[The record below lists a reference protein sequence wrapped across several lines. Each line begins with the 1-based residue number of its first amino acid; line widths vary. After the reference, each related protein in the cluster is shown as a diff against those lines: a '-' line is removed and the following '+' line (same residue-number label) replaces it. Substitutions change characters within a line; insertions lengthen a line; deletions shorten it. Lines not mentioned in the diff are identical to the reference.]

1 MVVGLGVCA
10 QAKASADVSA
20 QAVALAERAAP
31 RYTSYPTAPHFS
43 KEIGPEEMRRWLGE
57 LSPQAT
63 LSLYFHVPFCA
74 EICAYCGCHTKA
86 LRQEAPLTAYKETL
100 LREIEL
106 VAGATSA
113 RRVVSIH
120 WGGGTPGMLGPAR
133 FLEIQDALSRH
144 FGLGAETEHA
154 IELDPRLL
162 DRPFV
167 AALAAAKVNRVSL
180 GVQDFNPHVQ
190 EAAGRVQPFEIVA
203 AATEMLREHGI
214 EAINFDLMYGLPR
227 QSCADVAHSARL
239 AASLAP
245 ARLAVFGYAHVPW
258 FKTHQ
263 KLIDAEALAG
273 AAERLRQAEVARQ
286 TLEAAGYVA
295 IGLDHFAKADDALT
309 VAARAGRM
317 RRNFQGYTCDE
328 ADALLPFGV
337 SSIGRLPQGYVGNAA
352 DLGGWKR
359 AVEAGS
365 FATNRGVAFSR
376 EDIARGAVIER
387 LMCDFSADYGAIAL
401 QHGFARNAFDAA
413 LPQLDALAAQGVVEL
428 AERRVALTPAGR
440 PFARLAAA
448 AFDAYLE
455 AGAARHSVAV

>member
-1 MVVGLGVCA
+1 MLYA
-10 QAKASADVSA
+10 RSFASANDETRMNSA
-20 QAVALAERAAP
+20 SLALAERAAP

-43 KEIGPEEMRRWLGE
+43 AAVGREQTRQWLGE
-57 LSPQAT
+57 LSDAAT

-86 LRQEAPLTAYKETL
+86 LRQEAPLTVYKETL

-106 VAGATSA
+106 VASATKA

-133 FLEIQDALSRH
+133 FLEISESIARH
-144 FGLGAETEHA
+144 FDVGAHPEHA

-162 DRPFV
+162 AEPLV
-167 AALAAAKVNRVSL
+167 EALARAGVNRASL

-190 EAAGRVQPFEIVA
+190 EAAGRVQPYETVA
-203 AATEMLREHGI
+203 RAVELLRRGGV
-214 EAINFDLMYGLPR
+214 EALNFDLMYGLPHQTR
-227 QSCADVAHSARL
+227 EDVARTAAL
-239 AASLAP
+239 AAGLAP

-263 KLIDAEALAG
+263 KLIDAAALAG
-273 AAERLRQAEVARQ
+273 AAERLAQAEVARE
-286 TLEAAGYVA
+286 TLEAAGYVS
-295 IGLDHFAKADDALT
+295 IGLDHFALPDDPLT
-309 VAARAGRM
+309 RAVREGRM
-317 RRNFQGYTCDE
+317 RRNFQGYTTDA

-352 DLGGWKR
+352 DNAGWR
-359 AVEAGS
+359 RSIEAGR
-365 FATNRGVAFSR
+365 FATTRGLAFTP

-387 LMCDFSADYGAIAL
+387 LMCDFSVDYGEQARA
-401 QHGFARNAFDAA
+401 HGFAPDAFDAA
-413 LPQLDALAAQGVVEL
+413 APGLEALVAQGL
-428 AERRVALTPAGR
+428 AEVSGRRVAMTPAGR
-440 PFARLAAA
+440 PFVRLAAA

-455 AGAARHSVAV
+455 SGAARHSAAV